1 MESPIQECR
10 APAESAFLLR
20 ERGEPALSIY
30 RAPAAG
36 PAVLYV
42 HGATFPAALSIAY
55 RIGGRSWADDLQER
69 AFDVWSF
76 DLAGYGG
83 SDRAAPDE
91 ASLVRRD
98 AVAGRAPDVA
108 HQIARVV
115 AHIRE
120 RTGHRRIAIIA
131 HSWGSIPAALFAG
144 AHPETLSRL
153 VLFGPVAQR
162 EGGPVG
168 SATIPSSRLVS
179 AADQWRSFQAG
190 VPQGEASP
198 IDREIFDAWADLYLA
213 SDPQSGR
220 RIPPCA
226 QVPAGPEI
234 DFEEA
239 WSGRLPYDPSLIRVP
254 ALIVRGEWDTITTDA
269 DAEWLI
275 NAMTNVPGGAR
286 DVKLPR
292 GAHRMHLEANRQALF
307 DAVGAFL
314 TEE

>member
-1 MESPIQECR
+1 MESQIQECR
-10 APAESAFLLR
+10 APAESAFPLR

-69 AFDVWSF
+69 GFDVWSF

-83 SDRAAPDE
+83 SERVAPDDG
-91 ASLVRRD
+91 APVARD
-98 AVAGRAPDVA
+98 DVAGRAPDVA
-108 HQIARVV
+108 HQIARVD

-144 AHPETLSRL
+144 SHPETVSRL

-162 EGGPVG
+162 GGGPAGGARV
-168 SATIPSSRLVS
+168 PSSRLVS
-179 AADQWRSFQAG
+179 AGDQWRSFQAG
-190 VPQGEASP
+190 VPRGEASP
-198 IDREIFDAWADLYLA
+198 IGHEIFYAWAELYLA
-213 SDPQSGR
+213 SDPQSGQ

-239 WSGRLPYDPSLIRVP
+239 WSGRLPYDPTLIRVP
-254 ALIVRGEWDTITTDA
+254 TLIVRGEWDAITTDA
-269 DAEWLI
+269 DADWLVK
-275 NAMTNVPGGAR
+275 AMTNVPGGAR
-286 DVKLPR
+286 DVKLQR
-292 GAHRMHLEANRQALF
+292 GAHRMHLETNRQALF
-307 DAVGAFL
+307 DAVGGFL